1 MTGEPSRCV
10 RRAAG
15 FSRPLAWGVLGL
27 WAALG
32 AGPLAAGHEGDEA
45 RTLRHVV
52 YDLGVTSYCNL
63 LTPEVEAGYH
73 REIARLTER
82 TGLNEADAK
91 ALRIAG
97 WVDADREWG
106 NRGLGGFRAWC
117 ETDGLAAARHFLA
130 IMRGPAEP

>member
-1 MTGEPSRCV
+1 LLASL
-10 RRAAG
+10 AAL
-15 FSRPLAWGVLGL
+15 PLA
-27 WAALG
+27 
-32 AGPLAAGHEGDEA
+32 AGPLAAGHGDKDR

-73 REIARLTER
+73 REIAFLTER
-82 TGLNEADAK
+82 AGLNEADAK

-97 WVDADREWG
+97 WVDADLEWG

-117 ETDGLAAARHFLA
+117 ESDGLAAARHFLA
-130 IMRGPAEP
+130 IIRAQAQP

>member
-1 MTGEPSRCV
+1 LR
-10 RRAAG
+10 
-15 FSRPLAWGVLGL
+15 VLGPAA
-27 WAALG
+27 AALG
-32 AGPLAAGHEGDEA
+32 LGMTLAAWPLGAGHEGDGT
-45 RTLRHVV
+45 RTLRQVV

-82 TGLNEADAK
+82 AGLNEEDAK

-130 IMRGPAEP
+130 IMRGPARP

>member
-1 MTGEPSRCV
+1 LQVFGP
-10 RRAAG
+10 AA
-15 FSRPLAWGVLGL
+15 
-27 WAALG
+27 AALG
-32 AGPLAAGHEGDEA
+32 VGVMLATWPLAAGHEGEGT

-73 REIARLTER
+73 REIARLTKR
-82 TGLNEADAK
+82 AGLNEADAK

-117 ETDGLAAARHFLA
+117 ESDGLAAARHFLA
-130 IMRGPAEP
+130 IMRAQARP

>member
-1 MTGEPSRCV
+1 LPTFGPV
-10 RRAAG
+10 
-15 FSRPLAWGVLGL
+15 V
-27 WAALG
+27 AALG
-32 AGPLAAGHEGDEA
+32 LGVLLAAGPLAAGHEGEGT
-45 RTLRHVV
+45 RTLRQGV

-73 REIARLTER
+73 REIARLTKR
-82 TGLNEADAK
+82 AGLNEADAK

-130 IMRGPAEP
+130 IMRAQARP

>member
-1 MTGEPSRCV
+1 M
-10 RRAAG
+10 
-15 FSRPLAWGVLGL
+15 
-27 WAALG
+27 
-32 AGPLAAGHEGDEA
+32 LAAGTSGAGHQDGGK

-82 TGLNEADAK
+82 DGLNEQDAK

-130 IMRGPAEP
+130 IMRGPGEP

>member
-1 MTGEPSRCV
+1 MQGESPQRRRLSR
-10 RRAAG
+10 R
-15 FSRPLAWGVLGL
+15 LASAIPGL
-27 WAALG
+27 CLSLA
-32 AGPLAAGHEGDEA
+32 AGPLVAGHEGEEA
-45 RTLRHVV
+45 RTLRQVV

-82 TGLNEADAK
+82 GGLNEADAK

-130 IMRGPAEP
+130 IIRAPAVP

>member
-1 MTGEPSRCV
+1 M
-10 RRAAG
+10 AG
-15 FSRPLAWGVLGL
+15 LG
-27 WAALG
+27 ALG
-32 AGPLAAGHEGDEA
+32 ALVAVGPLDAGHEGGST

-73 REIARLTER
+73 REIAQLTER
-82 TGLNEADAK
+82 AGLNEEDAK
-91 ALRIAG
+91 AQRIAG

-130 IMRGPAEP
+130 IIRGPAGP

>member
-1 MTGEPSRCV
+1 ML
-10 RRAAG
+10 G
-15 FSRPLAWGVLGL
+15 FCALLA
-27 WAALG
+27 
-32 AGPLAAGHEGDEA
+32 AGPLDAGHEGDAE
-45 RTLRHVV
+45 RTLRNVV

-73 REIARLTER
+73 REIAQLTER
-82 TGLNEADAK
+82 AGLNEADAK

-130 IMRGPAEP
+130 IMRGPAKP

>member
-1 MTGEPSRCV
+1 MLCLCLAL
-10 RRAAG
+10 AA
-15 FSRPLAWGVLGL
+15 RPLA
-27 WAALG
+27 AD
-32 AGPLAAGHEGDEA
+32 HEGEQA
-45 RTLRHVV
+45 RSLRQVV

-73 REIARLTER
+73 REIALLTER
-82 TGLNEADAK
+82 AGLNEADAK

-97 WVDADREWG
+97 WVDADREWS

-130 IMRGPAEP
+130 IMRGPARP

>member
-1 MTGEPSRCV
+1 MR
-10 RRAAG
+10 G
-15 FSRPLAWGVLGL
+15 FGPAV
-27 WAALG
+27 AALG
-32 AGPLAAGHEGDEA
+32 VMLAAWPLAANHEGEGS

-82 TGLNEADAK
+82 TGLNEEDAK

-97 WVDADREWG
+97 WVDADQEWG

-117 ETDGLAAARHFLA
+117 ETDGLAAAGHFLA
-130 IMRGPAEP
+130 IMRGPAQP

>member
-1 MTGEPSRCV
+1 MSFRGGKRGRFVLTV
-10 RRAAG
+10 LAAFLLVG
-15 FSRPLAWGVLGL
+15 
-27 WAALG
+27 
-32 AGPLAAGHEGDEA
+32 GPLAAGHGDEDR

-52 YDLGVTSYCNL
+52 YDLGVTSYCGV

-73 REIARLTER
+73 REIAVLTEHA
-82 TGLNEADAK
+82 GLNEADAK

-130 IMRGPAEP
+130 IIRAQTQP